1 MIGPSKPFKTS
12 GVGRRTTMNDSSGV
26 LGVIVG
32 ALIVIGVIWFAFG
45 DRLGILD

>member
-1 MIGPSKPFKTS
+1 
-12 GVGRRTTMNDSSGV
+12 MNDSSGI

-45 DRLGILD
+45 ERLGLREPGPSVKVELPKTNK

>member
-1 MIGPSKPFKTS
+1 
-12 GVGRRTTMNDSSGV
+12 MNDSSGV

-45 DRLGILD
+45 DRLGIRDSGPSVKIEVPKSK